1 MAKAKFEGISVK
13 SVAVCHGPLKRTA
26 EEETE
31 LFAGAPEQLQR
42 VRDFVGIHTRWLAPR
57 GVTTLD
63 LGEKAVR
70 RLVAEGV
77 LDLEKLGAIVFVTQT
92 PDHFQPANA
101 NLLHGRLRLSKE
113 VLAFDVNQGCSGWI
127 YGLYLAASL
136 LAGGSSGPVLLVSGD
151 TVSQCIHPRDRT
163 LRPLFSDACAAA
175 VIEKDDRGKPWYFDL
190 CSDGQGAGAICIPAG
205 AHRQPP
211 GGASAEEKTD
221 AEGNVRSA
229 ENLFMDGMEVF
240 NFTLREEP
248 RAVKGLLDWAAIDPG
263 EVEAFVFHQANLFIL
278 QNLAKR
284 LKIPM
289 EKVPHQTLR
298 DFGNQSSASVPAV
311 WCYEWSDTLQ
321 KRGVTMLSSGF
332 GVGLSWA
339 SLVGEIGPLSW
350 AGIFPYDGD

>member
-13 SVAVCHGPLKRTA
+13 SVAVCHGPEKRTA
-26 EEETE
+26 EDETE

-42 VRDFVGIHTRWLAPR
+42 VRDFVGIQTRWLASR

-63 LGEKAVR
+63 LGESAVR
-70 RLVAEGV
+70 RLLAEGV
-77 LDLEKLGAIVFVTQT
+77 LDLEKIQAVIFVTQT
-92 PDHFQPANA
+92 PDHFQPCNA
-101 NLLHGRLRLSKE
+101 NLLHGRLGLAKE
-113 VLAFDVNQGCSGWI
+113 VLVFDVNQGCSGWI
-127 YGLYLAASL
+127 YGLYLASSL
-136 LAGGSSGPVLLVSGD
+136 LAGGGCGQVLLLAGD

-175 VIEKDDRGKPWYFDL
+175 LVERDSGGRPWCFDL
-190 CSDGQGAGAICIPAG
+190 GSDGKGAGAICIPAG
-205 AHRQPP
+205 AHRQAA
-211 GGASAEEKTD
+211 GGEAAEEKMD
-221 AEGNVRSA
+221 AEGNVRTA

-248 RAVKGLLDWAAIDPG
+248 RAIKGLWEWAGIDP
-263 EVEAFVFHQANLFIL
+263 EEIEAFVFHQANLFIL

-298 DFGNQSSASVPAV
+298 DFGNQSSASIPAV
-311 WCYEWSDTLQ
+311 WCYELGKTLEQ
-321 KRGVTMLSSGF
+321 RGVKMVSSGF

-339 SLVGEIGPLSW
+339 SLAGEIGPLSW
-350 AGIFPYDGD
+350 AGIFPYDAR